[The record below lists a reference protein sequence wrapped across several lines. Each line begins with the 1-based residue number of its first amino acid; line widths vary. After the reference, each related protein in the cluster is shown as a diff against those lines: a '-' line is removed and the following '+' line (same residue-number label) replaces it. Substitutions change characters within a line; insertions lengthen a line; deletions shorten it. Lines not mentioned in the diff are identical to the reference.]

1 MAVYVLLKTSGRT
14 GPCTHEYTAVAVY
27 RQTGHTVGEALVRK
41 KKESRRSGGKGRVRV
56 GERELG
62 GDHK

>member
-1 MAVYVLLKTSGRT
+1 M
-14 GPCTHEYTAVAVY
+14 AVY